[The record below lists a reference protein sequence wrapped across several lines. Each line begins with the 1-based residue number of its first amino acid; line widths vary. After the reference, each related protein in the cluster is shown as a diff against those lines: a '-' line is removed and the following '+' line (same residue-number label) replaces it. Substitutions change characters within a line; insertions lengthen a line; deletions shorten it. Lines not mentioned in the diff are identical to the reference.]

1 MVWSQIFY
9 NKFFTKSI
17 CKNCRLWRLPA
28 KDIVFDIFS
37 FPNHSHHLHEA
48 SWIDCSEHE
57 AVRHAPRSFG
67 SLTFRRWLPSVYQ
80 SPPLGLPG
88 PTNHTFIL
96 TYCTIAWN
104 GRAGLHENRWIDGNQ
119 RCPCPIN
126 YEHLISEDPTTWHPF
141 QKSLWRGDEWQT
153 WRGTTDLLSWLP
165 NKIKRGDG
173 GWLGPM
179 NAARYVL
186 TSSNLLWPAFLA
198 PPTHRVSQIGQKF
211 HWFWPTLPPL
221 PSSSLPKRQNFTTST
236 LWLLRTLVR

>member
-80 SPPLGLPG
+80 SLPLGLPG

-104 GRAGLHENRWIDGNQ
+104 GRGGLHENPLIDGNQ

-126 YEHLISEDPTTWHPF
+126 YEHLISEDPTTWLIHSASQASF
-141 QKSLWRGDEWQT
+141 LKVTLA
-153 WRGTTDLLSWLP
+153 
-165 NKIKRGDG
+165 G
-173 GWLGPM
+173 GWVANMTRHNRP
-179 NAARYVL
+179 
-186 TSSNLLWPAFLA
+186 FILA
-198 PPTHRVSQIGQKF
+198 P
-211 HWFWPTLPPL
+211 
-221 PSSSLPKRQNFTTST
+221 
-236 LWLLRTLVR
+236 